1 MTKCKLQP
9 TKGFDKVRF
18 GMTASQVKDI
28 LGKPDEEYD
37 EQYGDTP
44 DDLYKILIY
53 GDLALS
59 LSFEMSSGGVLV
71 DIMTDEGCELT
82 LGDDIRLG
90 DTYEEVCRQVQDAD
104 YGPIEE
110 GDLDDDVDL
119 DDDEAEQA
127 EGLVE
132 YVLPEVSVNLW
143 FKNGILDTIQLGPEF
158 GDDDN
163 FIWPED

>member
-1 MTKCKLQP
+1 
-9 TKGFDKVRF
+9 
-18 GMTASQVKDI
+18 
-28 LGKPDEEYD
+28 
-37 EQYGDTP
+37 
-44 DDLYKILIY
+44 
-53 GDLALS
+53 
-59 LSFEMSSGGVLV
+59 MSSGGVLV

-90 DTYEEVCRQVQDAD
+90 DTYEEVCRKVQDAD